1 MGEGGLEPPNSE
13 EDRFTVCCNCHYAT
27 LPLWKRGADR
37 GIRTPD
43 PLITNQLLW
52 PTELH
57 RHTLYQTFKYL
68 SPHFSELR
76 QTRKRNPHHKTSI
89 RFSNAFAKIRQNFIP
104 TKYSYIFFLSF
115 YITCSFLI
123 AKISSYFLIFHFILW
138 KIYIKFR
145 LKQSNPIIFYDE

>member
-1 MGEGGLEPPNSE
+1 MRTQIKNK
-13 EDRFTVCCNCHYAT
+13 VAKMVT
-27 LPLWKRGADR
+27 LILYGADG

-43 PLITNQLLW
+43 QLITNQLLW

-68 SPHFSELR
+68 SPHFFELR

-123 AKISSYFLIFHFILW
+123 AKISSYFFIFHFILW
-138 KIYIKFR
+138 KIQIKFR
-145 LKQSNPIIFYDE
+145 LRQSNSITFYGE